1 MSDIMTEKIK
11 AAIEKAREEGQ
22 VYLRDITFF
31 DKEDDRM
38 RDIMTEKIKAVI
50 EKAREEG
57 QVYLRDII
65 FFDPDVA
72 EFAVNFGIASR
83 IDSDPLIAANQLR
96 LYFKDEKYFS
106 LEEGEVSSGGVLE
119 WVGYRTY
126 FDTFLVIV
134 KKDKHKYNIYY
145 HICRETEE
153 EKEDVSIPYKRVT
166 NKGNFLIMNEEYPG
180 FNPL

>member
-1 MSDIMTEKIK
+1 MTEKIK

-22 VYLRDITFF
+22 VYLRDITL
-31 DKEDDRM
+31 D
-38 RDIMTEKIKAVI
+38 AH
-50 EKAREEG
+50 G
-57 QVYLRDII
+57 II
-65 FFDPDVA
+65 FDPDVV

-106 LEEGEVSSGGVLE
+106 LEDGEVSSGGVLE

-126 FDTFLVIV
+126 FGTFLVIV

-153 EKEDVSIPYKRVT
+153 EKEV
-166 NKGNFLIMNEEYPG
+166 
-180 FNPL
+180 

>member
-1 MSDIMTEKIK
+1 MTEKIK

-22 VYLRDITFF
+22 VYLRDITL
-31 DKEDDRM
+31 D
-38 RDIMTEKIKAVI
+38 AH
-50 EKAREEG
+50 G
-57 QVYLRDII
+57 II
-65 FFDPDVA
+65 FDPDVA

-134 KKDKHKYNIYY
+134 KVAKDEHKYNIYY

-153 EKEDVSIPYKRVT
+153 EKGV
-166 NKGNFLIMNEEYPG
+166 
-180 FNPL
+180 

>member
-1 MSDIMTEKIK
+1 MK
-11 AAIEKAREEGQ
+11 
-22 VYLRDITFF
+22 
-31 DKEDDRM
+31 
-38 RDIMTEKIKAVI
+38 
-50 EKAREEG
+50 
-57 QVYLRDII
+57 
-65 FFDPDVA
+65 P

-153 EKEDVSIPYKRVT
+153 EKGV
-166 NKGNFLIMNEEYPG
+166 
-180 FNPL
+180 

>member
-1 MSDIMTEKIK
+1 MTEKIK
-11 AAIEKAREEGQ
+11 AAIEKAREGQ
-22 VYLRDITFF
+22 VYLRDITL
-31 DKEDDRM
+31 D
-38 RDIMTEKIKAVI
+38 AH
-50 EKAREEG
+50 G
-57 QVYLRDII
+57 II
-65 FFDPDVA
+65 FDPDVA

-153 EKEDVSIPYKRVT
+153 EKGV
-166 NKGNFLIMNEEYPG
+166 
-180 FNPL
+180 

>member
-1 MSDIMTEKIK
+1 MRDIMTEKIK

-22 VYLRDITFF
+22 VYLRDITL
-31 DKEDDRM
+31 D
-38 RDIMTEKIKAVI
+38 AQ
-50 EKAREEG
+50 G
-57 QVYLRDII
+57 II
-65 FFDPDVA
+65 FDPDVA

-83 IDSDPLIAANQLR
+83 IDSDPLIAANQLC
-96 LYFKDEKYFS
+96 LYFKDEKNFS

-119 WVGYRTY
+119 WVGYRTH

-153 EKEDVSIPYKRVT
+153 EKED
-166 NKGNFLIMNEEYPG
+166 
-180 FNPL
+180 